1 MILILI
7 IDLVVVASLI
17 AASRRRLEDAL
28 PAFCFF
34 IVLVPFES
42 RLVIPGLFDVST
54 WRVALL
60 TLIILYLVR
69 REPASSCPI
78 PLKNLMF
85 LHIGWVLGST
95 LYSLSV
101 VTSTKQL
108 IAQVIEYYL
117 LYSIFLRL
125 ISDVRTVYKIVYA
138 MMIAM
143 GVCCVFGL
151 LEVYASWSILRI
163 FPSSLWITYNG
174 GVDPLY
180 IEWGRG
186 LRIRSTFPHPILFG
200 VALAMCIPLALYL
213 LSFWQRRWQRC
224 VLWVIVVLM
233 FWGVYRTSSR
243 GPWIVVGLSCFLL
256 FLMVN
261 NRVRRYLS
269 VIALLSTLVLI
280 ARPGVWDTI
289 ANLYQSSEDPTSP
302 VGTSYLYRH
311 ALMDAITN
319 AVAKDPGRAMFG
331 YGLGT
336 FRELGLDVGFLDT
349 VQHSYTCDNGWAAF
363 LYETGYGGL
372 VIVGMLLLTPLLMT
386 LRDYKRLPRPE
397 KYFSG
402 VLFISL
408 AGFYFSLLSVA
419 GYNWGQQGYMAWILI
434 SLAVVYPTIVLRDQ
448 HPAQSDGDSKSLDL
462 KEEYGFYVA

>member
-1 MILILI
+1 MIVVLI
-7 IDLVVVASLI
+7 IDFVVVVSLI

-28 PAFCFF
+28 PVFCFF
-34 IVLVPFES
+34 LVLIPFES
-42 RLVIPGLFDVST
+42 RLVIPGLFDVTT
-54 WRVALL
+54 WRIALL
-60 TLIILYLVR
+60 TLVILYLVR
-69 REPASSCPI
+69 REPVTVSRV

-85 LHIGWVLGST
+85 LHIGWALCST

-117 LYSIFLRL
+117 LYWLLLRI
-125 ISDVRTVYKIVYA
+125 ISDVQTIYRIVYS

-143 GVCCVFGL
+143 GICCIFGL
-151 LEVYASWSILRI
+151 LESYASWSILRV
-163 FPSSLWITYNG
+163 FPANLWITYNG

-200 VALAMCIPLALYL
+200 VALAMSIPLALHL
-213 LSFWQRRWQRC
+213 LSICDKQWQR
-224 VLWVIVVLM
+224 VSLWLIVTLM
-233 FWGVYRTSSR
+233 FWGVYKTSSR
-243 GPWIVVGLSCFLL
+243 GPWIVVGLSFVLL
-256 FLMVN
+256 FLLAN
-261 NRVRRYLS
+261 NRVRKYVT
-269 VIALLSTLVLI
+269 VIALVSVLALV
-280 ARPGVWDTI
+280 ARPGVWQTI
-289 ANLYQSSEDPTSP
+289 ANLYESSEDPTSP

-311 ALMDAITN
+311 ALMGAITT

-336 FRELGLDVGFLDT
+336 FRELGLDISFLGT
-349 VQHSYTCDNGWAAF
+349 VERWYTCDNGWAAF

-372 VIVGMLLLTPLLMT
+372 IVVAMLLFKPLLTT
-386 LRDYKRLPRPE
+386 LRAYTQLPQPE
-397 KYFSG
+397 KYFCG

-419 GYNWGQQGYMAWILI
+419 GYNWGQQGYMAWMLI
-434 SLAVVYPTIVLRDQ
+434 SLSVAYPAIVLRDRDA
-448 HPAQSDGDSKSLDL
+448 AQSTDD
-462 KEEYGFYVA
+462 EENQDVEEAYGCYVA